1 MAVFTAIASAIV
13 GAITGAGFAA
23 TFGAFFA
30 GTLGIGAT
38 IGVAL
43 ISGGLA
49 MATAKAT
56 GMFNPPGMQQ
66 SKDPG
71 VKIQLAPS
79 TDNRIPVFY
88 GKNHTGA
95 IMIDAGITNQNNTMI
110 YVMVIGEQTDSGT
123 YSVQSIKR
131 GDATLNFGTGVSNK
145 ANVISQTDPNATST
159 TTIANKIRCRVYA
172 GGTAASNQIFPASG
186 TQVAATTL
194 LTTINANTNYDD
206 LVYAVF
212 EMDYDVEN
220 GLTQLGTITYEITNS
235 LTEPSNVMLDYLQ
248 NSRYGAGLSSSD
260 LDTTG
265 FNALNDYCTEQ
276 VDVTNSVGATVQQ
289 DRWRIDG
296 MLSTYQ
302 TCKTNIDQL
311 AQSCATFFTYN
322 PKIGKFTVVPNRAA
336 TTAEKSAAF
345 VFDDDNIVGKI
356 AISGTELY
364 SLYNS
369 IEAEY
374 PSVIK
379 KDQTNTII
387 VSTPNSDR
395 NANEP
400 GNELQTRYNLVN
412 DAPRVHNLANIDLRQ
427 SRLST
432 MVEFE
437 STYEGIQVNVGD
449 VVKVTSA
456 LYGYS
461 NKLFRVMRT
470 SEIEKPDGMVL
481 CKIVLLEYADTVYTH
496 NVVQTDAVVGIPNI
510 PGWWTNY
517 ANSNVIL
524 GNTIITDPTTGTANI
539 VNSGN
544 GNVVGNTDY
553 ANIDWA
559 NISFGGIGGLGGTTI
574 IPSSPVAIMDITVP
588 DVPGIETI
596 DIDINTSDTNTPK
609 YKSTTNNTFPN
620 PFGGTW
626 APNQRAFVALP
637 LPNNPPAEDTEGILP
652 NFPELEL
659 DSLYNFKVGGQAAGG
674 FGINL
679 ATIPDVVL
687 NNKGITDVAA
697 VQDMGV
703 GYSLDVVDQFSGMP
717 SSGNLILTVNGATSS
732 STTFVIVET
741 INGTLIAGTELSA
754 AVGTIPAGTV
764 ITSITEPHTI
774 VANAAMSLED
784 GQNIFTNSAN
794 ATTMGQPGS
803 LYAPSTTTPLGG
815 IDTGDFTYMNN
826 MQPFGTLPAGVQGT
840 INYGVR
846 ASVTYEEVHTANNEP
861 TGNTILDVQ
870 DSQTVF
876 TNFGSIPPSIS
887 DDFKFPITTAQGLA
901 AATAI
906 YGGTGPTVGMTYV
919 PQQIV
924 AQPIGN
930 TSLVPAAT
938 GSNTL
943 GAATKLEIL
952 RATKADRFRDLR

>member
-1 MAVFTAIASAIV
+1 MAVFTAIASAI
-13 GAITGAGFAA
+13 IAGLSSTL
-23 TFGAFFA
+23 TFGAVFA
-30 GTLGIGAT
+30 AAGSLTALGIGTSLLA
-38 IGVAL
+38 
-43 ISGGLA
+43 GGIA
-49 MATAKAT
+49 VATARASGVFKPA
-56 GMFNPPGMQQ
+56 GIQQ

-71 VKIQLAPS
+71 VKIQLQPS

-88 GKNHTGA
+88 GKVHTGA
-95 IMIDAGITNQNNTMI
+95 IAVDAGIKNQNNTMI
-110 YVMVIGEQTDSGT
+110 YVTVISEQTDTGT

-131 GDATLNFGTGVSNK
+131 NDATLNFGTGVSNK

-194 LTTINANTNYDD
+194 LSTINATTNYDG

-235 LTEPSNVMLDYLQ
+235 LSEPSNVILDYAK
-248 NSRYGAGLSSSD
+248 NSRYGAGLSTSD
-260 LDTTG
+260 LETAG
-265 FNALNDYCTEQ
+265 FDDLYDYSTEQ
-276 VDVTNSVGATVQQ
+276 VDFTNSVGGTSQH

-296 MLSTYQ
+296 MMSTYQ
-302 TCKTNIDQL
+302 DVKSNIDRL
-311 AQSCATFFTYN
+311 CQSCSTFFTYN

-379 KDQTNTII
+379 QDQTNTVL
-387 VSTPNSDR
+387 VSTPSGER
-395 NANEP
+395 NNNEP
-400 GNELQTRYNLVN
+400 ANELQTRFDYVN

-427 SRLST
+427 SRIST

-437 STYEGIQVNVGD
+437 ATYEGIQVNVGD
-449 VVKVTSA
+449 VVKLTSA
-456 LYGYS
+456 LYGYT

-470 SEIEKPDGMVL
+470 TEIEKPDGMLL
-481 CKIVLLEYADTVYTH
+481 CKVILMEYNDSVYTH
-496 NVVQTDAVVGIPNI
+496 NVVQTDSVVGIPNI
-510 PGWWTNY
+510 PGWWTLY
-517 ANSNVIL
+517 GNSNVIL

-544 GNVVGNTDY
+544 GNVVGNIDY
-553 ANIDWA
+553 GNIDWA

-652 NFPELEL
+652 NFPELEVE
-659 DSLYNFKVGGQAAGG
+659 SLYNFNVGGQAAGG

-687 NNKGITDVAA
+687 DNKGITDVAA
-697 VQDMGV
+697 VQDMGI
-703 GYSLDVVDQFSGMP
+703 GYNLDTSDLYSTMP
-717 SSGNLILTVNGATSS
+717 FAGPTGIGYTTAAASSNNQLVFN
-732 STTFVIVET
+732 ET
-741 INGTLIAGTELSA
+741 IGGD
-754 AVGTIPAGTV
+754 AV
-764 ITSITEPHTI
+764 
-774 VANAAMSLED
+774 
-784 GQNIFTNSAN
+784 
-794 ATTMGQPGS
+794 PGS
-803 LYAPSTTTPLGG
+803 LILGTGVPTGALVVEVIQPSTITSNATMSVASGTNIAINNANITAIGESGSFYTPSTTTALGG
-815 IDTGDFTYMNN
+815 IDLGDFSHMNSIT
-826 MQPFGTLPAGVQGT
+826 PFGTLPGGGAA
-840 INYGVR
+840 INYGLR
-846 ASVTYEEVHTANNEP
+846 ASVTYEEVATANNEP
-861 TGNTILDVQ
+861 TGNTIVDVQ
-870 DSQTVF
+870 ESPVIENVF
-876 TNFGSIPPSIS
+876 SNAIPPSLVNNW
-887 DDFKFPITTAQGLA
+887 KFPITTAQGQT
-901 AATAI
+901 AATAV
-906 YGGTGPTVGMTYV
+906 YNAAGVTPPTGMTYV
-919 PQQIV
+919 PQTLVSQPMGNSSMQAV
-924 AQPIGN
+924 GAQQQ
-930 TSLVPAAT
+930 
-938 GSNTL
+938 
-943 GAATKLEIL
+943 GAATKVEIL